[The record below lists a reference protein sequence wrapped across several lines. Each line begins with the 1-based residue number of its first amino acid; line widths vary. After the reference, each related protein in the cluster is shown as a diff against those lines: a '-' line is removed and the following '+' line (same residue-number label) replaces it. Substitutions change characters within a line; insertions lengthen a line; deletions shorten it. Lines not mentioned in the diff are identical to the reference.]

1 MRLLNKNNIFIVL
14 FTSLILVKFV
24 GSAYSISL
32 YPIIIILTIFLF
44 FSQNLKLSNLKKY
57 WIFLLLFCSYTFIT
71 LLWTSAPNYGLRKIY
86 LIIPFLI
93 IGILSA
99 NIFKENRLKFLKF
112 SGIFFFGVLLILIF
126 IDFEKI
132 IENSLYS
139 INRYRIDEQVNS
151 NTIAVFFGIGTII
164 SLYNYKVLKG
174 ITRFFFL
181 FSTVSFI
188 GFSIFNGSRGNLIS
202 IIFSIILVKILYV
215 SKNTKGYL
223 KYLAFIIVFLFVS
236 INTDFFQNFLEDNY
250 YISSRFLSEE
260 SYGSL
265 DERFLSYRLVFSTID
280 LKIFLGNGIGDF
292 GHLLTG
298 IDSTAYPHNLFL
310 EILYELGFIVF
321 FVFSTILFL
330 IHRKSIRLKK
340 INKISNDILFII
352 NLVIY
357 FLLFAQSS
365 GDITDNFLLFIFLIY
380 LNNILNEHKYV
391 KT

>member
-32 YPIIIILTIFLF
+32 YPILIILTIFLF
-44 FSQNLKLSNLKKY
+44 FSQNLKLLNLKKY

-86 LIIPFLI
+86 LIIPFLT

-126 IDFEKI
+126 IDLDKI
-132 IENSLYS
+132 IENSLYNV
-139 INRYRIDEQVNS
+139 NRYRIYEQVNS

-215 SKNTKGYL
+215 PINTKGYL
-223 KYLAFIIVFLFVS
+223 KYLAFIIFFLFVS
-236 INTDFFQNFLEDNY
+236 INTGIFQNFLEDNY

-260 SYGSL
+260 SYVSL
-265 DERFLSYRLVFSTID
+265 DERFLSYRLVLSNID

-292 GHLLTG
+292 GYLLTG
-298 IDSTAYPHNLFL
+298 KDSNAYPHNLFL

-321 FVFSTILFL
+321 FVFLTILFL
-330 IHRKSIRLKK
+330 LYRKSIRLKK
-340 INKISNDILFII
+340 INMISNDILFII

-357 FLLFAQSS
+357 FLLFSQSS

>member
-1 MRLLNKNNIFIVL
+1 MKLLNNNNIFIVL
-14 FTSLILVKFV
+14 FISLILVKFV
-24 GSAYSISL
+24 GAVYSISL
-32 YPIIIILTIFLF
+32 YPITTILIIFLF
-44 FSQNLKLSNLKKY
+44 SSQNFILSNLKKY
-57 WIFLLLFCSYTFIT
+57 WIFLLLFGSYAIIT

-86 LIIPFLI
+86 LILPLLV

-126 IDFEKI
+126 VDFDKI

-139 INRYRIDEQVNS
+139 TNRYRIDEQVNS

-174 ITRFFFL
+174 ISRFFLL
-181 FSTVSFI
+181 FSTIAFI
-188 GFSIFNGSRGNLIS
+188 GFSVFNGSRGNLIS
-202 IIFSIILVKILYV
+202 IIFSIVLVEILYA
-215 SKNTKGYL
+215 SNNNKAYL
-223 KYLAFIIVFLFVS
+223 KYLTFIIVFLLVI
-236 INTDFFQNFLEDNY
+236 INTGFFKNLIEHNY
-250 YISSRFLSEE
+250 FISSRFLSEE
-260 SYGSL
+260 SYVSL
-265 DERFLSYRLVFSTID
+265 DERFLSYRLVLSNID

-292 GHLLTG
+292 GNLLTG
-298 IDSTAYPHNLFL
+298 TDTTAYPHNIFL
-310 EILYELGFIVF
+310 EILYELGFIIFSVF
-321 FVFSTILFL
+321 LTILFL
-330 IHRKSIRLKK
+330 LHRKCIRLRK
-340 INKISNDILFII
+340 INKVSNDILFII

-380 LNNILNEHKYV
+380 LHNILNEHKHV